1 MILNK
6 IGNIIKQNKSFAVV
20 SHIIPDGDAIG
31 STLGLYN
38 FLSEIGKDV
47 DVFNPDKLPSKF
59 NFLPGF
65 FDVKDTLVKRHYDC
79 IFVLDCSDKDRLGH
93 LVELLNMADVVIN
106 IDHHISNDLFADINY
121 VDTNAGA
128 VGEIIYNLI
137 RINGF
142 EISYNT
148 AMCLYTS
155 IVTDTGGFKYSNTT
169 SMTLNIAGDLINT
182 GIDFP
187 EINRILF
194 DTLTA
199 QQVKLLSR
207 VTSTLELYNNNS
219 IAMLHVTKDMLE
231 ECGANENDASEMVN
245 YARDI
250 DTVEVGVFIKEV
262 EKGKFRVSLRSKNKI
277 DVRIIAEKFNGGGHI
292 RAAGCT
298 VYGDFDEVKNKVL
311 NEIINH
317 WK

>member
-6 IGNIIKQNKSFAVV
+6 IGDIIKRNKSFAVV

-79 IFVLDCSDKDRLGH
+79 IFVLDCSDKDRLGP

-142 EISYNT
+142 EISHNT

-194 DTLTA
+194 DSLTA

-219 IAMLHVTKDMLE
+219 IAMLHVTKDMME

-298 VYGDFDEVKNKVL
+298 VYGDLDEVKNKVL

>member
-6 IGNIIKQNKSFAVV
+6 IGDIIKQNKNFAIV
-20 SHIIPDGDAIG
+20 SHILPDGDAIG

-38 FLSEIGKDV
+38 FLVETGKEV
-47 DVFNPDKLPSKF
+47 DAFNPDKLPSKF
-59 NFLPGF
+59 DFLPGF
-65 FDVKDTLVKRHYDC
+65 SDIKDKFISKHYDC
-79 IFVLDCSDKDRLGH
+79 VFVLDCSDKDRLGH
-93 LVELLNMADVVIN
+93 LVEILNMANVVIN

-142 EISYNT
+142 EISHNT

-199 QQVKLLSR
+199 QQVKLLSK
-207 VTSTLELYNNNS
+207 VTSTLELYKDNE
-219 IAMLHVTKDMLE
+219 IAVLHVTKDMME
-231 ECGANENDASEMVN
+231 ECGADENDASDMVN

-250 DTVEVGVFIKEV
+250 DTVEVGVFIKEA
-262 EKGKFRVSLRSKNKI
+262 EKGKYRVSLRSKKKI

-298 VYGDFDEVKNKVL
+298 IYGDLNEVRTKVL
-311 NEIINH
+311 SEILNH